1 MVPLNQEHT
10 TLDLMKRLRLPVL
23 LVARSALGTIN
34 HTLLSIE
41 QLRRN
46 GLEVLGVVMNG
57 QRNHSNRQAIE
68 HHGEVPVLAQVE
80 PMAKI
85 HQRSLSSLFSIYFG
99 ARRE

>member
-1 MVPLNQEHT
+1 MVPLNREHT
-10 TLDLMKRLRLPVL
+10 MLDLMKRLRLPVL
-23 LVARSALGTIN
+23 LVARTALGTIN

-41 QLRRN
+41 QLRRS

-68 HHGEVPVLAQVE
+68 HHGQVPVLAQLE
-80 PMAKI
+80 PMENI

>member
-10 TLDLMKRLRLPVL
+10 MLDLMKRLRLPVL
-23 LVARSALGTIN
+23 LVARTALGTIN

-68 HHGEVPVLAQVE
+68 HHGQVPVLAQIEPVE
-80 PMAKI
+80 NI

-99 ARRE
+99 ARRQ